1 MSSGSGITPAQ
12 PGGIKPSTP
21 PAQAVQ
27 IVSLPEGLKNAARA
41 MRVEGEVI
49 ALNKDGTVTVR
60 TSEGNIDLSV
70 KGRQPPQGARVEID
84 IPPANAQRQQAQMR
98 TYPAPPQQSAPR
110 PSPEQPPQQAAP
122 PPAQQAPP
130 AQAQPV
136 QTRPAP
142 VLSQPTPQP
151 APQTGG
157 TAQPSVPAPA
167 TPPAQGQPQ
176 VQAPQTPAPQVP
188 LPNGQLP
195 PVTSTLPQTGQQDIG
210 KAPLPLPTSYQPS
223 AAAKTAGAMPAPNL
237 AAGQSVRLAPYS
249 PALAQSA
256 IQQGIVPQ
264 SLTENIANT
273 HIMRAAFQAGVIVSN
288 AQSELQKTLVQ
299 TLRPGSATQTPQS
312 SLLNNGI
319 AQPSGKSPSIL
330 TPPVLQGN
338 TQPQSI
344 LQTQSLLP
352 TLTGMVG
359 TSENAVTDNLAAPR
373 LFQLDAKI
381 IAIKSDV
388 MMAPQLFGQEEGAS
402 TPATQTNAKGFDLF
416 KPSAGQ
422 GSQTDARPSLL
433 TAVVT
438 GFTPQ
443 NMPLVSIRWPGG
455 QMSQNFVLQYP
466 AGNLSL
472 GTQILLEPQGQPAM
486 PAPGAPL
493 PSTATG
499 LSPLRPLWPMMS
511 ASPLWPA
518 LDDIYQT
525 LMISSPQLAQMM
537 ARAIPS
543 PSAPA
548 QLGPAA
554 LLFIAAM
561 RTGNLENWLGDKKID
576 TLLRLEKSS
585 FLSRLSGDTASA
597 LQSGSD
603 AQSSEWRSYPIPML
617 WQNEI
622 SKVMLHMRHEREA
635 REENEEGGGARF
647 VMDVS
652 LTRMGEVQLDGLV
665 RGKRLDLVVRTEL
678 PISHVMQDAMRKA
691 YADALA
697 NTDVY
702 GEIGF
707 QSDVKGWMKIA
718 RRDDTVAVNI

>member
-21 PAQAVQ
+21 QAQAVQ
-27 IVSLPEGLKNAARA
+27 IVSLPEGLRNAARA

-49 ALNKDGTVTVR
+49 ALNKDGTVMVR

-70 KGRQPPQGARVEID
+70 KGRQPQQGARVEID

-98 TYPAPPQQSAPR
+98 TYPAPPQQNAPR
-110 PSPEQPPQQAAP
+110 PSPEQPAPQPAPQQ
-122 PPAQQAPP
+122 PP
-130 AQAQPV
+130 AQAPPTD
-136 QTRPAP
+136 TRPAP
-142 VLSQPTPQP
+142 VPGQPAPQP
-151 APQTGG
+151 PPQTGG
-157 TAQPSVPAPA
+157 TTQHSAPIPT
-167 TPPAQGQPQ
+167 TPPAQGQP
-176 VQAPQTPAPQVP
+176 PQVPLPQPPVPQAP

-195 PVTSTLPQTGQQDIG
+195 PMTPSLPQTGQPVTD
-210 KAPLPLPTSYQPS
+210 KAQIPLPTSYQPS
-223 AAAKTAGAMPAPNL
+223 ATKPTGTMPAPNL

-264 SLTENIANT
+264 TLTEGIANT

-299 TLRPGSATQTPQS
+299 VMRPATTAQTAQNT
-312 SLLNNGI
+312 LLNNGI
-319 AQPSGKSPSIL
+319 AQASAKTPSIL
-330 TPPVLQGN
+330 TPPTLQGN
-338 TQPQSI
+338 AQSQSI

-359 TSENAVTDNLAAPR
+359 MSENALTDNLAAPR

-381 IAIKSDV
+381 VAIKSDV
-388 MMAPQLFGQEEGAS
+388 MMTPQLFGQDGGADIP
-402 TPATQTNAKGFDLF
+402 TPQANSKGFDLF
-416 KPSAGQ
+416 KPSAGR
-422 GSQTDARPSLL
+422 GAQTDARPTLL
-433 TAVVT
+433 TAIVT

-466 AGNLSL
+466 AGNLSP

-493 PSTATG
+493 PPTSTG
-499 LSPLRPLWPMMS
+499 LSPLRPLWPLMS

-525 LMISSPQLAQMM
+525 LLISSPQLAQMM
-537 ARAIPS
+537 ARTMPS

-597 LQSGSD
+597 LQSGND

-635 REENEEGGGARF
+635 REDGEEGGGSRF

-678 PISHVMQDAMRKA
+678 PISHSMQDAMRKA
-691 YADALA
+691 YADALTH
-697 NTDVY
+697 TDVY
-702 GEIGF
+702 GDIGF
-707 QSDVKGWMKIA
+707 QSDVKGWMKVI
-718 RRDDTVAVNI
+718 RPEERLQQSI

>member
-21 PAQAVQ
+21 QAQAVQ

-41 MRVEGEVI
+41 MRVEGEVV

-60 TSEGNIDLSV
+60 TSEGNIDLTV
-70 KGRQPPQGARVEID
+70 KGRQPQQGARVEVD

-98 TYPAPPQQSAPR
+98 TYPAPPQQAAPR
-110 PSPEQPPQQAAP
+110 PSPEQPPPQP
-122 PPAQQAPP
+122 VPQAPP
-130 AQAQPV
+130 AQTQPV
-136 QTRPAP
+136 ETRPAP
-142 VLSQPTPQP
+142 APGQPAPQP
-151 APQTGG
+151 PPQTGG
-157 TAQPSVPAPA
+157 TAQPSIPAPA
-167 TPPAQGQPQ
+167 TPPAQGQPP
-176 VQAPQTPAPQVP
+176 VQSPQTAAPQAP

-195 PVTSTLPQTGQQDIG
+195 PVSATIPQAGQPAADKTQM
-210 KAPLPLPTSYQPS
+210 PLPTSYQPS
-223 AAAKTAGAMPAPNL
+223 AAAKPAGSMPAPSL
-237 AAGQSVRLAPYS
+237 SAGQSVRLAPYS
-249 PALAQSA
+249 PALAQNA
-256 IQQGIVPQ
+256 IQQGIMPQ
-264 SLTENIANT
+264 TLTEGIANT

-299 TLRPGSATQTPQS
+299 VMRPATASQTAQNTLI
-312 SLLNNGI
+312 NNGI
-319 AQPSGKSPSIL
+319 AQPSTKASPIL

-338 TQPQSI
+338 AQSQSI

-359 TSENAVTDNLAAPR
+359 MSENGLTDNLAAPR

-381 IAIKSDV
+381 VAVKSDV
-388 MMAPQLFGQEEGAS
+388 LMTPQLLGHDEGVSLPNPQA
-402 TPATQTNAKGFDLF
+402 NAKGFDLF
-416 KPSAGQ
+416 KAPAQ
-422 GSQTDARPSLL
+422 GTQSDARPSLL
-433 TAVVT
+433 TAIVT

-466 AGNLSL
+466 AGNLSP
-472 GTQILLEPQGQPAM
+472 GTQILLEPQGQPAA
-486 PAPGAPL
+486 PIPGAPL

-499 LSPLRPLWPMMS
+499 LTPLRPLWPLMS

-518 LDDIYQT
+518 LDDVYQT
-525 LMISSPQLAQMM
+525 LLISSPQLAQMM
-537 ARAIPS
+537 ARAMPS

-585 FLSRLSGDTASA
+585 FLSRLSGDTANA
-597 LQSGSD
+597 LQSGND
-603 AQSSEWRSYPIPML
+603 ANSSEWRSYPIPML

-635 REENEEGGGARF
+635 REDNEEGGGSRF

-678 PISHVMQDAMRKA
+678 PISHTMQDAMRKA

-697 NTDVY
+697 HTDVY
-702 GEIGF
+702 GDIGF

-718 RRDDTVAVNI
+718 RRDDAVAVNI